1 MPELVK
7 FTKTGGP
14 LTKHISLAPDGTL
27 VRDGSAC
34 VMTRGTAERVKIAG
48 IDELAALIGSLHP
61 SQAIA
66 LGALRDR
73 PARQGRGR
81 HQEELLNGVARPDTH
96 RPHRRQ
102 HRLPTAR
109 RSRCST
115 STPRACRPR
124 VAAELRAAR
133 RLLAGAA

>member
-14 LTKHISLAPDGTL
+14 LTKRISLASDGTL
-27 VRDGSAC
+27 VKDGSAC

-48 IDELAALIGSLHP
+48 IDELAALIGSLRP

-73 PARQGRGR
+73 PARQG
-81 HQEELLNGVARPDTH
+81 
-96 RPHRRQ
+96 
-102 HRLPTAR
+102 
-109 RSRCST
+109 
-115 STPRACRPR
+115 
-124 VAAELRAAR
+124 
-133 RLLAGAA
+133 